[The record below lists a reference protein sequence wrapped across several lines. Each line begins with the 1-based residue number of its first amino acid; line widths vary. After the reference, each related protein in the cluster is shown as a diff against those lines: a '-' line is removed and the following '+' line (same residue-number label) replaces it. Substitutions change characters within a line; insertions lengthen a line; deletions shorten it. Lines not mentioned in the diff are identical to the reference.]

1 MTLKELKHEKN
12 CVKILMSLE
21 ELKHEKNCVKIL
33 MSLKEL
39 IFKEGGIIGVL

>member
-1 MTLKELKHEKN
+1 
-12 CVKILMSLE
+12 MSLE

-33 MSLKEL
+33 MSLEEL